1 MAKYSK
7 NIVEKICSFIQTDS
21 YTIPEIC
28 KQVGISESTYH
39 EWRATKPEFSES
51 IKKAQNEFMGM
62 MASEAK
68 KSLLKKVKG
77 YEVEETKTVYVDSG
91 KKTEDGKKA
100 VPRVKEQTKITKHI
114 QPDTAAII
122 FTLTNTDPER
132 WKNRQT
138 SDVNGSMRVS
148 GFENWTE
155 EQLKDYI
162 NGKE

>member
-7 NIVEKICSFIQTDS
+7 AVVERICSLIQADG

-28 KQVGISESTYH
+28 QQVGISESTYH
-39 EWRATKPEFSES
+39 EWKASKPEFSEA
-51 IKKAQNEFMGM
+51 IKKAKSAFLELL
-62 MASEAK
+62 SVEAK
-68 KSLLKKVKG
+68 KSLMKKVKG

-91 KKTEDGKKA
+91 RKNEDGKSIPK
-100 VPRVKEQTKITKHI
+100 VKEQTKVMKHI

-122 FTLTNTDPER
+122 FTLTNTDPDN

-138 SDVNGSMRVS
+138 SDGTMHLT

-155 EQLKDYI
+155 KQLEDYI